1 MIPAALCWIAGSF
14 LLLLGLAA
22 AASAGAACGKNGLDL
37 ALAVLDAR
45 IAFIAVILGAL
56 LWRAA

>member
-1 MIPAALCWIAGSF
+1 VIPAALCWIAGSF
-14 LLLLGLAA
+14 SLLIGLAA
-22 AASAGAACGKNGLDL
+22 AASGGEIAGRCGLGARLPSWH
-37 ALAVLDAR
+37 VR